1 MRKDCEFW
9 QAEHKTTIKVAKKV
23 HEENLQKVLS
33 Q

>member
-9 QAEHKTTIKVAKKV
+9 QAEHKMTIKVTEKEY
-23 HEENLQKVLS
+23 EENLQKTLS